1 MEEQYIILIFQNGL
15 DPQTNMVF
23 ENIITDIGIK
33 NNVSNFFAKIPFDE
47 ANSRLVACT
56 RTCEESSKGSCV
68 QKENKI
74 KNVITF
80 FNVFNVILNGTF
92 KGKCVSLSYC
102 SFGVKSF

>member
-15 DPQTNMVF
+15 DPQANMLF

-33 NNVSNFFAKIPFDE
+33 NKVSDFLVKIPFDE

-56 RTCEESSKGSCV
+56 RTYEESIKGSCV

-74 KNVITF
+74 KNVIIF
-80 FNVFNVILNGTF
+80 
-92 KGKCVSLSYC
+92 
-102 SFGVKSF
+102 